1 MVGIDDLAMLDL
13 QLWLRSGEAAAS
25 RLHCAQSTIS
35 RRNNETLRCF
45 DLRMVRDAG
54 EWQLQGDQT
63 LLQMERGVHQ
73 LHRMLSSSVKCRL
86 EANFWASSVLADPL
100 PSGWTGGCW
109 DHVGMLRPLQLLRER
124 VIDAWIGSY
133 QPDLPESDHVL
144 EVIDLCR
151 TPVHLVASQDH
162 PLAQRDHLTPD
173 DLACFP
179 SLALPSGLFPQ
190 TEAALRRHGL
200 WTTPSRMK
208 RYRPELWQGR
218 TEDQVTLAYA
228 SCLALEVMPG
238 LVPLNFDLGLISG
251 ESLLIC
257 RGLREQPKI
266 QALLDAL
273 RSRLA
278 EKASAYP
285 ELQLLP

>member
-1 MVGIDDLAMLDL
+1 
-13 QLWLRSGEAAAS
+13 
-25 RLHCAQSTIS
+25 
-35 RRNNETLRCF
+35 
-45 DLRMVRDAG
+45 
-54 EWQLQGDQT
+54 
-63 LLQMERGVHQ
+63 
-73 LHRMLSSSVKCRL
+73 
-86 EANFWASSVLADPL
+86 
-100 PSGWTGGCW
+100 
-109 DHVGMLRPLQLLRER
+109 
-124 VIDAWIGSY
+124 
-133 QPDLPESDHVL
+133 
-144 EVIDLCR
+144 
-151 TPVHLVASQDH
+151 
-162 PLAQRDHLTPD
+162 
-173 DLACFP
+173 
-179 SLALPSGLFPQ
+179 
-190 TEAALRRHGL
+190 
-200 WTTPSRMK
+200 MK